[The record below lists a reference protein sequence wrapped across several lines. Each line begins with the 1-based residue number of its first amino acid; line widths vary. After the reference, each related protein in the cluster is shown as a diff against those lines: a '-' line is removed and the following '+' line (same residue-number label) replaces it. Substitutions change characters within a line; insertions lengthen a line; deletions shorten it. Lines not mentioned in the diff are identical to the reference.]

1 MHLSTFAL
9 AIAASCALPSANV
22 ATKAAPKATA
32 QPPTDAL
39 APPSLVLIEGG
50 RTKIGT
56 PHREL
61 IQLIED
67 NKEAEEKA
75 GGFLSEWPEHTVDV
89 DDYFMMVTEVTNEQF
104 RAYVETA
111 GAKPPYTWGEAALAV
126 ARAEHAEKQKATRDK
141 AKAEGRPAPA
151 REPLDEAYW
160 WDQNW
165 KDSEWE
171 VPDKILKLPVT
182 YIDYQDARGYAEWA
196 GLRLPTEFEFER
208 AIRGD
213 DGRQFPWGDDWKKGM
228 AATKGNVRAS
238 GALEVGSFPTGVSE
252 QGLYDLVGNV
262 WEWTQSPFNP
272 YKGWK
277 TKPFKI
283 GKGDKKKTIDNIPK
297 WSPDWR
303 VVKSGSQQ
311 TGWIFARATVRGGF
325 DRYQRAHVLGFR
337 CAAST
342 KPGLDFAQQQLGR
355 IPRSI
360 RPRDMSGPV
369 MFDPNQVI
377 AMDRWIAEDSDS
389 KAAGYAVIKQ
399 YDYIL
404 FTPAEEL
411 QSNGLNDIRKLPQT
425 DELAFIGFL
434 ATNQDVIEPALAA
447 GTYLVAIRGAA
458 KVAKRDD
465 EAEDEEGEAVE
476 AGATE
481 EQEDGPSKYALDTVL
496 SFDPAVDNYVF
507 FDMNGAPIAAV
518 PTESLDYGNPAPGG
532 NSVIVAERPI
542 TIEVEGNKGKM
553 EKIEISQQWL
563 DVKMFIKGKSRKGLK
578 ATLSLRFTEGLLD
591 GDWRR

>member
-1 MHLSTFAL
+1 MQLSTFAL
-9 AIAASCALPSANV
+9 ALAAACALPSPNV
-22 ATKAAPKATA
+22 ASTPQAPSK
-32 QPPTDAL
+32 DAL
-39 APPSLVLIEGG
+39 APPSLVLVPGG

-56 PHREL
+56 PHKEL
-61 IQLIED
+61 IALIEEH
-67 NKEAEEKA
+67 KEAEEKA
-75 GGFLSEWPEHTVDV
+75 GGFLSEWPEISVKV
-89 DDYFMMVTEVTNEQF
+89 EDYYMMVSEVTNEQF
-104 RAYVETA
+104 RAYVEA
-111 GAKPPYTWGEAALAV
+111 SGAKPPYTWGEAALAV
-126 ARAEHAEKQKATRDK
+126 ARAEHAEKQKEARDK
-141 AKAEGRPAPA
+141 AKAEGRQAPA
-151 REPLDEAYW
+151 REALDEAYW

-171 VPDKILKLPVT
+171 VPQADLKKPVT

-213 DGRQFPWGDDWKKGM
+213 DGRMFPWGDEWKKGM

-238 GALEVGSFPTGVSE
+238 GALEVGSFEKGVSE
-252 QGLYDLVGNV
+252 QGLHDLVGNV

-277 TKPFKI
+277 QKPFKI
-283 GKGDKKKTIDNIPK
+283 GKGDKKKTIDNQPK

-311 TGWIFARATVRGGF
+311 TGWIFARAMVRGGF

-355 IPRSI
+355 IPRNI
-360 RPRDMSGPV
+360 RPRDTNGPV

-377 AMDRWIAEDSDS
+377 AIDRWIAEDSAS
-389 KAAGYAVIKQ
+389 KVAGYSIIKQ

-411 QSNGLNDIRKLPQT
+411 QTNGLNDIRKLPQT

-434 ATNQDVIEPALAA
+434 ATNQDVVEPALAA
-447 GTYLVAIRGAA
+447 GTYLVAVRGAA
-458 KVAKRDD
+458 KIAKRDD
-465 EAEDEEGEAVE
+465 DQEGDEEGEAVE

-481 EQEDGPSKYALDTVL
+481 SGEDGPSKYALDTVL
-496 SFDPAVDNYVF
+496 SFDPTVDNYVF
-507 FDMNGAPIAAV
+507 FDMSGVPIAAM
-518 PTESLDYGNPAPGG
+518 PTESLEYGNPAPGG
-532 NSVIVAERPI
+532 NTVTVADRAV
-542 TIEVEGNKGKM
+542 TIEVEGDKGKM
-553 EKIEISQQWL
+553 EKIEVSQQWL
-563 DVKMFIKGKSRKGLK
+563 DIQMFVKGKSRKGLK
-578 ATLSLRFTEGLLD
+578 ATLSLRFTDGLLE